1 MAASFPKLRTVLF
14 LLLLT
19 SPIHGQSGKR
29 FALLPQG
36 EISAISRLCSRNGPK
51 VNGSWEPT
59 DGQIKSLEQHLSQ
72 ISRLKSEEG
81 MVGIQIA
88 KPSRYY
94 RQYVGIVVGGR
105 KLIYLN
111 AFDTIDQPP
120 LRLAKAAGGRHLR
133 RRTHRVGSVV
143 RPRNKGVLA
152 VGHKWDRVVS
162 VLAHNH
168 DCCKQ
173 AITLIEARTAFPAPD
188 HPPVLGRRQS

>member
-1 MAASFPKLRTVLF
+1 LEELRSARSHTERGVGLKVNECYGDLTPVVELKPMAASFPKLRTVLF

-120 LRLAKAAGGRHLR
+120 PQTGESG
-133 RRTHRVGSVV
+133 
-143 RPRNKGVLA
+143 
-152 VGHKWDRVVS
+152 WW
-162 VLAHNH
+162 
-168 DCCKQ
+168 
-173 AITLIEARTAFPAPD
+173 
-188 HPPVLGRRQS
+188 